1 MPAVERRGNR
11 AAFICEALSFSTSDR
26 TWSPSFLGKRFPELS
41 TSSKLNTGSFLAI
54 VRKSGLIDET
64 RLSKLLDEYQASGGD
79 GANAAALADF
89 LVQANGLTRWQSEKL
104 LQGRHKGYFL
114 GKYRLLQLLGK
125 GGMSA
130 VYLAEHTVMRRRCA
144 IKVLPTKR
152 VTDSS
157 YLARFHREAQAVAS
171 LDHPNIVRAYDVDQ
185 QADNET
191 EIHFLVME
199 YVDGMSLQEYVA
211 KHGPLPFRD
220 SVEFVRQAAL
230 GLSHAHKA
238 GLVHRDVKPG
248 NLLLANNGVVK
259 VLDLGLARFF
269 DDSDNTD
276 ALTIRHDEKVLGTAD
291 YLSPEQALDSHTVD
305 ARADIYSLGCTLY
318 FMLCGHPPFTEGTLA
333 QRLMAHQTKEPATI
347 ESQRA
352 DIPPSLATILR
363 KMMAKQANDR
373 YASAEELAE
382 ALQQWL
388 TTAGGVTPT
397 DGAQAAKKP
406 VARPVVKKP
415 VAAPVAKVTAPPNG
429 EQFPVVAPPSPV
441 QPEAAPAPKSA
452 SPVAKSSSGPDFSFL
467 DAPAAEPEPV
477 DDIPDF
483 TTWQPKEPERKVEAE
498 PAAEA
503 HEPVVVDSKPDTAEI
518 EATSDAI
525 DVSSSIPPSDES
537 PEVEPSVAGPPPGV
551 FESPIGPP
559 GDEPEGDFGWAPV
572 ESDPFAV
579 TVSSSPAPAVT
590 SSSAKSLK
598 PAGKSKSD
606 LSLPWMIG
614 GAVAGLLILS
624 GGTWFFLGGSSGKKT
639 PSPAVVSPSSPAA
652 PTTAAN
658 GTTAQ
663 GPKTKAKPGLDLSRR
678 RKVEVGPT
686 GDFKTIREA
695 LDAVR
700 ASYQPMSRRDSFR
713 ISVAAGDH
721 NEQIAFTGKD
731 PEGLVIAGELGA
743 VLKPSGSGPVIRFE
757 GATRCAV
764 EGFEVVADGK
774 PVAIEIVD
782 GAMACR
788 VAKIHAHGFTKAG
801 VLGRGAS
808 GSFGDLTAVIENCQ
822 FVGGSG
828 EAVGVV
834 LEPNGGTDCGYLSIH
849 GCDFRGSLASGIR
862 IAGKQ
867 VTGVDIRR
875 CVFDGMPDGIVIQ
888 GQVLLRELVASQN
901 TFHQVKRGIVFEK
914 VPADGSRGLN
924 LRRNLFASVEQE
936 ALVLGGYNAEKF
948 GSFLE
953 RGGSS
958 LGFNMSDKAVPATPS
973 PDEIAPMFEYATNS
987 QRGLEAI
994 KFQSTNPQD
1003 PKYFAPFP
1011 GSPAATAGEVLT
1023 DENPWIGARQP

>member
-1 MPAVERRGNR
+1 M
-11 AAFICEALSFSTSDR
+11 
-26 TWSPSFLGKRFPELS
+26 S
-41 TSSKLNTGSFLAI
+41 TSSKINTGSFLAI
-54 VRKSGLIDET
+54 VRKSGLIDEP
-64 RLSKLLDEYQASGGD
+64 RLNKLLDEYQAAGGD
-79 GANAAALADF
+79 AANAAALADF

-171 LDHPNIVRAYDVDQ
+171 LDHPNIVRAYDVDHQ
-185 QADNET
+185 TDNET

-220 SVEFVRQAAL
+220 SVEYVRQAAL

-318 FMLCGHPPFTEGTLA
+318 FLLSGHPPFTEGTLA
-333 QRLMAHQTKEPATI
+333 QRLMAHQTKDPPTI

-352 DIPPSLATILR
+352 DIPASLAVVLR
-363 KMMAKQANDR
+363 KMMAKQAGDR

-388 TTAGGVTPT
+388 TTSSGAAPADGV
-397 DGAQAAKKP
+397 QAAKKP
-406 VARPVVKKP
+406 VARPIVKKP
-415 VAAPVAKVTAPPNG
+415 VAAPVAKVAAPPNG
-429 EQFPVVAPPSPV
+429 EQFPAVAPHSPT
-441 QPEAAPAPKSA
+441 QPDTAPAPKPA
-452 SPVAKSSSGPDFSFL
+452 PPAAKSGSGPDFSFL
-467 DAPAAEPEPV
+467 DAPTAGSELIGE
-477 DDIPDF
+477 IPDF
-483 TTWQPKEPERKVEAE
+483 TSWQPKEPERKVEVE
-498 PAAEA
+498 PVAPAPA
-503 HEPVVVDSKPDTAEI
+503 PVVVDGKPDAAETTP
-518 EATSDAI
+518 ELVDDETSA
-525 DVSSSIPPSDES
+525 PPSDES
-537 PEVEPSVAGPPPGV
+537 SDVEPSVAGPPPEV

-559 GDEPEGDFGWAPV
+559 SDEPEGDFGWAPAT
-572 ESDPFAV
+572 SDPFAV
-579 TVSSSPAPAVT
+579 TISSSPGPAVAST
-590 SSSAKSLK
+590 TAKTAK
-598 PAGKSKSD
+598 PSGKAKPE
-606 LSLPWMIG
+606 LSIPWMIG

-624 GGTWFFLGGSSGKKT
+624 GGTWFFLGGSSSKKT
-639 PSPAVVSPSSPAA
+639 PSPAVVSPSTPGGSSS
-652 PTTAAN
+652 TGTASTAS
-658 GTTAQ
+658 GTK
-663 GPKTKAKPGLDLSRR
+663 PKAKPGLDLSRR

-700 ASYQPMSRRDSFR
+700 ASYQPLSRRDSFR
-713 ISVAAGDH
+713 ISVAAGNH
-721 NEQIAFTGKD
+721 EETITFTGKD

-757 GATRCAV
+757 GASRCAV
-764 EGFEVVADGK
+764 EGFEVAAEGK

-788 VAKIHAHGFTKAG
+788 IAKINAHGFTKAG
-801 VLGRGAS
+801 ILGRGAS
-808 GSFGDLTAVIENCQ
+808 GSFGDLAAVIENCQ
-822 FVGGSG
+822 FVGGGG
-828 EAVGVV
+828 EAVGVM
-834 LEPNGGTDCGYLSIH
+834 LEPNGGTDCGYLSVH
-849 GCDFRGSLASGIR
+849 SCDFRGSLAGGVR
-862 IAGKQ
+862 ISGKQ

-875 CVFDGMPDGIVIQ
+875 CVFDSMPDGIVIQ

-914 VPADGSRGLN
+914 VPADGSRGMN

-936 ALVLGGYNAEKF
+936 ALVLGGFNADKF

-958 LGFNMSDKAVPATPS
+958 LGFNMSDRAAPASPS
-973 PDEIAPMFEYATNS
+973 PDEIAPMFEYATYS
-987 QRGLEAI
+987 QRGVEAI
-994 KFQSTNPQD
+994 KFQSTNPLD

-1011 GSPAATAGEVLT
+1011 GSPAATTGEVLSG
-1023 DENPWIGARQP
+1023 ENPWIGARQP

>member
-1 MPAVERRGNR
+1 M
-11 AAFICEALSFSTSDR
+11 
-26 TWSPSFLGKRFPELS
+26 S

-54 VRKSGLIDET
+54 VRKSGLIEET
-64 RLSKLLDEYQASGGD
+64 RLNKLLDEYQAAGGD
-79 GANAAALADF
+79 AANAAALADF

-171 LDHPNIVRAYDVDQ
+171 LDHPNIVRAYDVDHQ
-185 QADNET
+185 TDNET

-199 YVDGMSLQEYVA
+199 YVDGMSLQEYVV

-220 SVEFVRQAAL
+220 SVEYIRQAAL

-333 QRLMAHQTKEPATI
+333 QRLMAHQTKEPPTI

-352 DIPPSLATILR
+352 DIPPTLAAVLR
-363 KMMAKQANDR
+363 KMMAKQASDR
-373 YASAEELAE
+373 YASAEELSE

-388 TTAGGVTPT
+388 TTAGGTAPV
-397 DGAQAAKKP
+397 DGAQTAKKP

-415 VAAPVAKVTAPPNG
+415 VAAPVAKVTAPADG
-429 EQFPVVAPPSPV
+429 EQFPVVAPPSPTPSV
-441 QPEAAPAPKSA
+441 AASAAKPSPPA
-452 SPVAKSSSGPDFSFL
+452 AKSGSGPDFSFL
-467 DAPAAEPEPV
+467 DAPASEPEPV

-483 TTWQPKEPERKVEAE
+483 TTWQPKEPERKVETK
-498 PAAEA
+498 PVAEA
-503 HEPVVVDSKPDTAEI
+503 PEPVVVDSKPDTAEI

-525 DVSSSIPPSDES
+525 NVNSSLPPSDQS
-537 PEVEPSVAGPPPGV
+537 TEVEPSVAGPPPGV

-559 GDEPEGDFGWAPV
+559 SDEPEGEFGWTPAA
-572 ESDPFAV
+572 SDPFAV
-579 TVSSSPAPAVT
+579 TISSSPGPMVAST
-590 SSSAKSLK
+590 TAKVAK
-598 PAGKSKSD
+598 PAGKSKSE
-606 LSLPWMIG
+606 LSIPWMIG
-614 GAVAGLLILS
+614 GAVAGFLILS
-624 GGTWFFLGGSSGKKT
+624 GGTWFFLGGSSGKKNT
-639 PSPAVVSPSSPAA
+639 LPAVVSPSTSGESSPAA
-652 PTTAAN
+652 T
-658 GTTAQ
+658 GTTASATK
-663 GPKTKAKPGLDLSRR
+663 PKAKPGLDLSRR

-686 GDFKTIREA
+686 GDFRTIREA

-700 ASYQPMSRRDSFR
+700 ASYQPLGRRDSFR

-721 NEQIAFTGKD
+721 DERITFTAKD

-743 VLKPSGSGPVIRFE
+743 VLKPTGDGPVIRFE

-764 EGFEVVADGK
+764 EGFEVAAEGK

-788 VAKIHAHGFTKAG
+788 VSKINAHGFTKAG

-822 FVGGSG
+822 FVGGGG

-834 LEPNGGTDCGYLSIH
+834 LEPNGGTDCGYLAFHS
-849 GCDFRGSLASGIR
+849 CDFRGSLGSGVR
-862 IAGKQ
+862 ISGKQ
-867 VTGVDIRR
+867 VTGIDIRR
-875 CVFDGMPDGIVIQ
+875 SVFDGMPDGVVIQ
-888 GQVLLRELVASQN
+888 GQVLLRELVVSQN

-914 VPADGSRGLN
+914 LPADGSRGMN
-924 LRRNLFASVEQE
+924 LRRNLFASVGQE
-936 ALVLGGYNAEKF
+936 AVVVSGYDAEKF
-948 GSFLE
+948 GSVLE

-958 LGFNMSDKAVPATPS
+958 LGFNLSDKAAPATPT

-1011 GSPAATAGEVLT
+1011 GSPAAAAGEVLSG
-1023 DENPWIGARQP
+1023 ENPWIGARQP